1 MYSTYICWE
10 LADTHEWGTHQHR
23 QTTTH
28 YIRIQLLH
36 TLRIRISDSFNIQV
50 VSVPCGRL
58 SLIRVFSLA
67 AHISRV
73 FLFFGRIG
81 YSDSSWRVSDGRR
94 FGRPSCVT
102 CLRSK
107 GAKWAVLS
115 GLYGCLYIEFS
126 KLVGYEIKQVQ
137 EPFQFCIWLSGCWQY
152 ITKDV
157 YF

>member
-1 MYSTYICWE
+1 MGHSPTP
-10 LADTHEWGTHQHR
+10 TNH
-23 QTTTH
+23 
-28 YIRIQLLH
+28 H
-36 TLRIRISDSFNIQV
+36 TLHPNPIITYVANTDFGFIQHSSRVCPLWTIEFN
-50 VSVPCGRL
+50 PRF
-58 SLIRVFSLA
+58 FSRSA